1 MSLSIGS
8 KLTLSFLGMVG
19 ISFIVSLSTFYL
31 LNDSRAKTL
40 KIIENGNKITL
51 KTSSLEYNML
61 QMSDALRGLLLEPNN
76 RLERQ
81 RKLDA
86 DSNFVSDIK
95 ELEKLTDNQEL
106 KDLIIKISDMDEKQL
121 NTIENEMMNILSND
135 IPKARKVYWE
145 KYLPVRIQQTK
156 LIEEVNNLVKKN
168 EEKLLSQIEQ
178 NHNKVLNLA
187 YLLLLIL
194 FSFALGMVIYIS
206 KGISKPI
213 SKIISD
219 ADYIL
224 KESLD
229 GNLSVRVET
238 KGHQGEFLR
247 IIEGL
252 NKILDAMVEPVKES
266 VSVLKKMSD
275 GDFSVDMKGNYKGD
289 HAILKEALN
298 GTLNSINELLSQ
310 VNTASEQVSIGAE
323 QVSLTSQSLSQG
335 ATEQA
340 ASVEQITASM
350 QEIGAQTSINAENA
364 NHAKQLA
371 SVAMEA
377 SEQGNKQMF
386 DLKVAMNEIN
396 ESSKSISKII
406 KVIDEIA
413 FQTNLLALN
422 AAVEA
427 ARAGKHG
434 KGFAVVAEEVRNLAA
449 RSATAAKET
458 AELIEVAIKKADN
471 GSNITGVTLD
481 VLKEISNN
489 AKKVADIVGEIS
501 ASSNEQAQGISQVN
515 SGLDQIA
522 MVTQQNTSS
531 AEECASA
538 SEELYSQAEELRI
551 KLEQFKLKD
560 SLRKIV
566 IGKSPLNNKNNNSH
580 SMETK
585 HLVPMKPRD
594 IIKLDDDDFGRY

>member
-1 MSLSIGS
+1 MSLSIGT
-8 KLTLSFLGMVG
+8 KLTLSFLGMVA
-19 ISFIVSLSTFYL
+19 ISFSVSLSTFYL
-31 LNDSRAKTL
+31 LNDSRTKTL
-40 KIIENGNKITL
+40 KIIETGNKINI
-51 KTSSLEYNML
+51 KTSNLEYDML

-86 DSNFVSDIK
+86 DSNFVKVIK
-95 ELEKLTDNQEL
+95 DLDSITDNQEI
-106 KDLIIKISDMDEKQL
+106 KDTIVKISEMDDKKL
-121 NTIENEMMNILSND
+121 NAIENEIMEVINKNVEQ
-135 IPKARKVYWE
+135 ARKMYWE
-145 KYLPVRIQQTK
+145 KYLPVRVQQTK
-156 LIEEVNNLVKKN
+156 LIEEVNQLVKKN
-168 EEKLLSQIEQ
+168 EEKILSQIDQ
-178 NHNKVLNLA
+178 NHNKILNIA
-187 YLLLLIL
+187 YLLLLL
-194 FSFALGMVIYIS
+194 LLTFAIGIVIYIS

-229 GNLSVRVET
+229 GNLGVRVDT
-238 KGHQGEFLR
+238 SGHQGEFLK

-252 NKILDAMVEPVKES
+252 NKILEAMVAPVKES
-266 VSVLKKMSD
+266 VSVLQKMSE
-275 GDFSVDMKGNYKGD
+275 GDFSIDMKGNYKGD
-289 HAILKEALN
+289 HAILKDALN
-298 GTLNSINELLSQ
+298 STLHSINQLLSQ
-310 VNTASEQVSIGAE
+310 VNTASEQVSIGSE

-340 ASVEQITASM
+340 ASVEEITASM
-350 QEIGAQTSINAENA
+350 QQIGAQTSINAENA

-371 SVAMEA
+371 YVAMEA
-377 SEQGNKQMF
+377 SEQGNKQMY
-386 DLKVAMNEIN
+386 DLKIAMNEIN

-458 AELIEVAIKKADN
+458 TELIEVAIKKAEN
-471 GSNITGVTLD
+471 GTNITGVTLD
-481 VLKEISNN
+481 VLKEINN
-489 AKKVADIVGEIS
+489 NSKKVSDIVGEIS
-501 ASSNEQAQGISQVN
+501 ASSSEQAQGVSQVN
-515 SGLDQIA
+515 SGLEQIA

-538 SEELYSQAEELRI
+538 SEELYSQAEELRT
-551 KLEQFKLKD
+551 KLEQFKLKE
-560 SLRKIV
+560 SVRKV
-566 IGKSPLNNKNNNSH
+566 TIGKAPSPNRNF
-580 SMETK
+580 MENK

>member
-1 MSLSIGS
+1 MSFSIGT
-8 KLTLSFLGMVG
+8 KLTLSFLGMVA
-19 ISFIVSLSTFYL
+19 ISFSVSLSTFYL
-31 LNDSRAKTL
+31 LNDSRTKTL
-40 KIIENGNKITL
+40 KIIETGNKINI
-51 KTSSLEYNML
+51 KTSNLEYDML

-86 DSNFVSDIK
+86 DSNFVKVIK
-95 ELEKLTDNQEL
+95 ELDSITDNQEI
-106 KDLIIKISDMDEKQL
+106 KETIVKISEMDDKKL
-121 NTIENEMMNILSND
+121 NAIENEIMEIINKNVEQ
-135 IPKARKVYWE
+135 ARKMYWE
-145 KYLPVRIQQTK
+145 KYLPVRVQQTK
-156 LIEEVNNLVKKN
+156 LIEEVNLLVKKN
-168 EEKLLSQIEQ
+168 EEKILYQIDQ
-178 NHNKVLNLA
+178 NHNKILNIA
-187 YLLLLIL
+187 YLLLLL
-194 FSFALGMVIYIS
+194 LLTFAIGIVIYIS

-213 SKIISD
+213 SKIIAD

-238 KGHQGEFLR
+238 SGHQGEFLK

-252 NKILDAMVEPVKES
+252 NKILEAMVAPVKES
-266 VSVLKKMSD
+266 VSVLQKMSD
-275 GDFSVDMKGNYKGD
+275 GDFSIDMKGNYKGD
-289 HAILKEALN
+289 HAILKDALN
-298 GTLNSINELLSQ
+298 GTLHSINQLLSQ
-310 VNTASEQVSIGAE
+310 VNTASEQVSIGSE

-340 ASVEQITASM
+340 ASVEEITASM
-350 QEIGAQTSINAENA
+350 QQIGAQTSINAENA

-371 SVAMEA
+371 YVAMEA
-377 SEQGNKQMF
+377 SEQGNKQMY
-386 DLKVAMNEIN
+386 DLKIAMNEIN

-458 AELIEVAIKKADN
+458 TELIEVAIKKAEN
-471 GSNITGVTLD
+471 GTNITGVTLD
-481 VLKEISNN
+481 VLKEINN
-489 AKKVADIVGEIS
+489 NSKKVSDIVGEIS
-501 ASSNEQAQGISQVN
+501 ASSSEQAQGVSQVN
-515 SGLDQIA
+515 SGLEQIA

-538 SEELYSQAEELRI
+538 SEELYSQAEELRT
-551 KLEQFKLKD
+551 KLEQFKLKE
-560 SLRKIV
+560 SVRKV
-566 IGKSPLNNKNNNSH
+566 TIGKAPSPNRNF
-580 SMETK
+580 MENK